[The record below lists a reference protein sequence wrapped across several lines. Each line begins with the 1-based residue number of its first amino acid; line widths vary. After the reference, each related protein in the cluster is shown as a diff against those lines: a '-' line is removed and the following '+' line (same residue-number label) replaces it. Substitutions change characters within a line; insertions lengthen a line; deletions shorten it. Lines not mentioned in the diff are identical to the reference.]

1 MDKVKNIEHKVEDE
15 IKKDVNLVAEKTHMK
30 PWMVL
35 AILGVIVLVIIGLI
49 GWCIYRFF
57 KKKRPKGAEDKDKQ
71 DDENALV
78 DNEEANV
85 EEVEEANQEEAKGRI
100 RYRLEYDFTLQ
111 ELKVTVIEAADL
123 PATDWST
130 GLTDPLSSCICCQT
144 KSPNTRRR
152 CTAKISTPNSIR
164 HLSSKIFLMWIH
176 LTRLSYLLSMITT
189 GFPLRISRANSNCL

>member
-85 EEVEEANQEEAKGRI
+85 EEV
-100 RYRLEYDFTLQ
+100 
-111 ELKVTVIEAADL
+111 
-123 PATDWST
+123 
-130 GLTDPLSSCICCQT
+130 
-144 KSPNTRRR
+144 
-152 CTAKISTPNSIR
+152 
-164 HLSSKIFLMWIH
+164 
-176 LTRLSYLLSMITT
+176 
-189 GFPLRISRANSNCL
+189 RANSRQMDRKITQVLSLLLPVVSR